1 MGRTYPPAEKREE
14 PLKKVEQPD
23 KGKSQICTSC
33 KKPGHNAANCWANK
47 PKQRVNNV
55 DCEDEDEETSTH
67 SETDSS
73 PPEEDIE
80 SDKMILAISNDEI
93 YETDY
98 RVLMIE
104 IAPEDDI
111 PIAEV
116 KANGKFPHTW
126 DNSCNLNH
134 IEDARQM
141 HVRPEKGL
149 AHINGENN
157 LTQVYF
163 DNKVQKC
170 LLDGGASCS
179 IVEDKL
185 LNKILPSWRNKL
197 LPVT

>member
-1 MGRTYPPAEKREE
+1 
-14 PLKKVEQPD
+14 
-23 KGKSQICTSC
+23 
-33 KKPGHNAANCWANK
+33 
-47 PKQRVNNV
+47 
-55 DCEDEDEETSTH
+55 
-67 SETDSS
+67 
-73 PPEEDIE
+73 
-80 SDKMILAISNDEI
+80 MILAISNDEI

-126 DNSCNLNH
+126 DDSCNLTH

-149 AHINGENN
+149 AQINGENN

-163 DNKVQKC
+163 DKKVQN
-170 LLDGGASCS
+170 AY
-179 IVEDKL
+179 
-185 LNKILPSWRNKL
+185 
-197 LPVT
+197 